1 VIVVWRDDA
10 RADIIRIIEHIRLEN
25 PIAARQVGREILLAG
40 DSLALFPRRGR
51 AGRVP
56 GTREYVVLRP
66 YIIVYEIMNDGRLDI
81 LNIWHG
87 AQDKP

>member
-1 VIVVWRDDA
+1 VIVVGRDDA
-10 RADIIRIIEHIRLEN
+10 RADLIRIIEHIRMEN

-40 DSLALFPRRGR
+40 DSLAIFPRRGR

-56 GTREYVVLRP
+56 GTREYVARRP
-66 YIIVYEIMNDGRLDI
+66 YIIVYEIMAEDRLDI
-81 LNIWHG
+81 LNVWHG